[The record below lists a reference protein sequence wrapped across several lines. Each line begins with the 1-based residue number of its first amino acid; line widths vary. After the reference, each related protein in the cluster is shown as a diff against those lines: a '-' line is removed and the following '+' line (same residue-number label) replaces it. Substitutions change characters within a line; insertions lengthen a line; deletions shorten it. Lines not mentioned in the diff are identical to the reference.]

1 MRIIHFSDFHLQG
14 GKILRLHKINAEKL
28 VDALKKVN
36 KQKKIDLVVFGGD
49 LIDCGGDSFNSITEG
64 FKTFEEIVLLPIKG
78 ELGLTN
84 EHIVIVPG
92 NHDKDVS
99 LLTKGVDSLM
109 KSLGTETKVMKF
121 LFSDNSANENM
132 KGMLAYYAFRDAFYN
147 GIAEYSK
154 SETDFASCLKLQIEG
169 KKIGI
174 AMLNTAWGCTANSGE
189 EVLLGNAQVMET
201 VDTLKDCDIK
211 IAVMH
216 HDISALVEYDRIV
229 VKQPIMA
236 NFELLLTGHIHG
248 DESNYLE
255 IPSGDSI
262 IRSGV
267 AGITTINNDET
278 DYQYKNSFHVID
290 MNVDMPSDV
299 AITKYVQDSQYE
311 FGVDKAFGDDGT
323 WYPNKRVSLFEPLEN
338 WVKRT
343 KQTHAYLTNEKINS
357 YMHDLNDATNNIVKI
372 VAFSGYGKTRMLF
385 EAFKN
390 LDSFKNCYYC
400 NAVNE
405 TGVEILK
412 QFNVLCQKIT
422 DGAGLV
428 IIDNCNQDLQYRV
441 LQDYE
446 NFNYGHIRLIFT
458 SNAVNERNSEA
469 RIKEF
474 RLERDI
480 LRQEVNQYVDANIPE
495 ANSSIRENIKNIA
508 DGFPTMALS
517 LVDEFQ
523 SENKI
528 NIHTVDTLI
537 ERMVFHDAGLTDE
550 QQTVLQ
556 TLSLFQPLPYKQ
568 GTQTHPVYNKVIE
581 NSILLPL
588 ASPDVNFRRT
598 IVNTTIEKCK
608 GTFLDVGMENL
619 NVRPYPLA
627 LWYVD
632 KWFVGCG
639 SQLDDLIKYVE
650 ALPESEGRTLKSC
663 LCKRMEAVDD
673 SPYAQKI
680 VERWAQ
686 DRSFINEE
694 VILSDMGSRLFLAMS
709 HVNPVAIAKGLY
721 AFFKDKDI
729 QWLHDNI
736 TDDVRRN
743 YVNML
748 EKLCFSKSS
757 FEYGILLLAKF
768 ALAENENWGN
778 NATGQFVQIF
788 NILLPGT
795 EVDYADRVKALRMM
809 LAESSQCE
817 ELVVKAVDVAF
828 KSGNFCRM
836 NGAENFGLEI
846 KQDYYP
852 KSADEIR
859 EYWYA
864 CRDLLL
870 QILEQN
876 EYVSKISKIVET
888 HYFTW
893 VSNPLRF
900 NGIMLPLVN
909 KILELRQN
917 TWPKLYDCLFRM
929 TLDTDFEKDYQG
941 TKNEILCLI
950 DKLRPNSFSNRLY
963 EAWLKCQMDF
973 KLSEEEI
980 VQRHIHLFEQI
991 AVDFVSKDI
1000 YANYSEMKPI
1010 LDLDIYIDSCFFQK
1024 ISEMMDDESMT
1035 ILFNNILN
1043 YVIEYKGECEK
1054 SRLSQ
1059 FATELSD
1066 RIETAGFLEKI
1077 YSMHYE
1083 KLYVE
1088 LLSKKEDDSLT
1099 ILHQFENMAVD
1110 NHLSIDFLPIYL
1122 NSLRLLNPQQ
1132 AFLLLPWLNDNIKNH
1147 VDEVYSFMQRYRYVI
1162 YPLMEKNGHIMDTM
1176 KNLLLKYPLKQEKKL
1191 DAYWYSHIV
1200 LTILAS
1206 SHDENFAQQI
1216 NSKFMEEK
1224 DSMLD
1229 SKYVN
1234 TIYKTLLSKEYI
1246 DCIWD
1251 DFSRALY
1258 NDKYFIF
1265 YMNVRYDIGSGF
1277 GFGNG
1282 YMFNDNDE
1290 KIKNLCIKH
1299 PDKVPYRIAEL
1310 APCFEYAGEGEN
1322 RTVVGFSQ
1330 IIMWLIDNFGEDKM
1344 VLQGIHA
1351 NLHSF
1356 HWTGSLI
1363 PYYNRNIACFKQ
1375 LLTHQKLKVR
1385 NWAKTCL
1392 EMEEKDLKQ
1401 ELGNEEFDVMHYN
1414 L

>member
-14 GKILRLHKINAEKL
+14 GKILSLHKINAEKL
-28 VDALKKVN
+28 LDALRKIN
-36 KQKKIDLVVFGGD
+36 KQKEIDLVVFGGD
-49 LIDCGGDSFNSITEG
+49 LIDCGGSSFNSITDG
-64 FKTFEEIVLLPIKG
+64 FKTFEEIVLKPIMTEF
-78 ELGLTN
+78 ELSH
-84 EHIVIVPG
+84 ERIVIVPG

-99 LLTKGVDSLM
+99 LLPKDADSLM
-109 KSLGTETKVMKF
+109 KSLGSETKVTKF
-121 LFSDNSANENM
+121 LFSDNSANENV
-132 KGMLAYYAFRDAFYN
+132 KGMLDYYVFRDAFYN
-147 GIAEYSK
+147 GIAEYFK
-154 SETDFASCLKLQIEG
+154 SDTDFASCLKLQIEG

-174 AMLNTAWGCTANSGE
+174 AMLNTAWGCTAKSGE

-201 VDTLKDCDIK
+201 VDTIKDCEVK

-216 HDISALVEYDRIV
+216 HDISALIEYDRNA

-236 NFELLLTGHIHG
+236 NFDLLLTGHIHG

-267 AGITTINNDET
+267 AGITVNNNEET
-278 DYQYKNSFHVID
+278 DYQYRNGFHVID

-299 AITKYVQDSQYE
+299 AITKYVQDSQYD
-311 FGVDKAFGDDGT
+311 FGVDKAFGDVGT
-323 WYPNKRVSLFEPLEN
+323 WYPNKRVSLFEPLGN

-343 KQTHAYLTNEKINS
+343 KQTHAYLTNDKINS
-357 YMHDLNDATNNIVKI
+357 YMQDLKNSTNKIVKI

-385 EAFKN
+385 EAFKD
-390 LDSFKNCYYC
+390 LGSFKNRYYC

-405 TGVEILK
+405 NGVEILK
-412 QFNVLCQKIT
+412 QFNVVCQKIT
-422 DGAGLV
+422 DGVGLV
-428 IIDNCNQDLQYRV
+428 ILDNCNQELQYRV

-446 NFNYGHIRLIFT
+446 KFNYEHIRLILT

-469 RIKEF
+469 RIKEI

-480 LRQEVNQYVDANIPE
+480 LRKEVNQYVNANISE
-495 ANSSIRENIKNIA
+495 ANSTIRENIKNIA

-517 LVDEFQ
+517 LVDEFL
-523 SENKI
+523 SENKVD
-528 NIHTVDTLI
+528 IHAVDTLI
-537 ERMVFHDAGLTDE
+537 ERMVSHDTGLTDE
-550 QQTVLQ
+550 QQTALQ

-568 GTQTHPVYNKVIE
+568 GDQTHPVYNKVIE

-588 ASPDVNFRRT
+588 ASADTNYRYT
-598 IVNTTIEKCK
+598 LVNTTINKCK
-608 GTFLDVGMENL
+608 DTFIEVGMENL

-639 SQLDDLIKYVE
+639 SQIDDLIEFVE
-650 ALPESEGRTLKSC
+650 SLPEFESRTLQSC

-686 DRSFINEE
+686 DRSFINEK

-721 AFFKDKDI
+721 AFFKDKDAR
-729 QWLHDNI
+729 WLYVNI
-736 TDDVRRN
+736 TGNIRRN
-743 YVNML
+743 YVNAL
-748 EKLCFSKSS
+748 EKLCFSKNS

-795 EVDYADRVKALRMM
+795 EADYAERVKALYM
-809 LAESSQCE
+809 LMADSAQYE
-817 ELVVKAVDVAF
+817 ELVIKAVDTSF
-828 KSGNFCRM
+828 KNGSFSRM
-836 NGAENFGLEI
+836 NGAEEFGLKI

-870 QILEQN
+870 QMLEQN
-876 EYVSKISKIVET
+876 KYVSKISKIVET
-888 HYFTW
+888 HYFSW
-893 VSNPLRF
+893 ASNPLRF

-909 KILELRQN
+909 KILDLRHN
-917 TWPKLYDCLFRM
+917 KWLKLYDSLFRM
-929 TLDTDFEKDYQG
+929 SLDANFETDYQG

-950 DKLRPNSFSNRLY
+950 DKLRPNSFSNKFY
-963 EAWLKCQMDF
+963 EAWLESQVDF
-973 KLSEEEI
+973 KLSEEET
-980 VQRHIHLFEQI
+980 VQKHIYLFEQI
-991 AVDFVSKDI
+991 AVNFVSKGI
-1000 YANYSEMKPI
+1000 YANYLEIKSI
-1010 LDLDIYIDSCFFQK
+1010 LDLDIYIDSCFFKK
-1024 ISEMMDDESMT
+1024 ISEMMDDESLG

-1043 YVIEYKGECEK
+1043 YIIEYNGECERG
-1054 SRLSQ
+1054 RLSQ
-1059 FATELSD
+1059 FVTELSEK
-1066 RIETAGFLEKI
+1066 IEAVGFLEKI

-1088 LLSKKEDDSLT
+1088 LLSKKEDDSLV
-1099 ILHQFENMAVD
+1099 ILHQLENMAVD
-1110 NHLSIDFLPIYL
+1110 NQLSLEFLPIYL

-1132 AFLLLPWLNDNIKNH
+1132 AVLLLPWLNDNLQNH
-1147 VDEVYSFMQRYRYVI
+1147 VDEVYSFLQRYRYVI
-1162 YPLMEKNGHIMDTM
+1162 YPLMKKDEHIMDAM
-1176 KNLLLKYPLKQEKKL
+1176 KSLLLKYPLRQENKL
-1191 DAYWYSHIV
+1191 DGYWYSHIV
-1200 LTILAS
+1200 MTILES
-1206 SHDENFAQQI
+1206 NHDENFAQQI

-1258 NDKYFIF
+1258 DDNYFIF
-1265 YMNVRYDIGSGF
+1265 YMNIRYDIGSGF
-1277 GFGNG
+1277 GFENG
-1282 YMFNDNDE
+1282 YLFNGNDE
-1290 KIKNLCIKH
+1290 KIKKLCVQH
-1299 PDKVPYRIAEL
+1299 PASVPYRIAEL
-1310 APCFEYAGEGEN
+1310 APCLEYEGEGEN
-1322 RTVVGFSQ
+1322 RMFVGFSQ
-1330 IIMWLIDNFGEDKM
+1330 IIMWLINNFGEDKR
-1344 VLQGIHA
+1344 VLDGIHE

-1356 HWTGSLI
+1356 QWTGSLI
-1363 PYYNRNIACFKQ
+1363 PYYNRNITCFKQ
-1375 LLTHQKLKVR
+1375 LLAHQNMKVR
-1385 NWAKTCL
+1385 DWAKTCL
-1392 EMEEKDLKQ
+1392 ELEEKDLKQ

>member
-28 VDALKKVN
+28 LEALRKVS

-49 LIDCGGDSFNSITEG
+49 LIDRGGESFSSPTEG
-64 FKTFEEIVLLPIKG
+64 FKTFEEIILLPVKS

-99 LLTKGVDSLM
+99 LLTKGADSLM

-121 LFSDNSANENM
+121 LFSGNSANENM

-174 AMLNTAWGCTANSGE
+174 AMLNTAWGCTAKSGE
-189 EVLLGNAQVMET
+189 EVLLGNAQVIET
-201 VDTLKDCDIK
+201 VDTLKDCEVK

-216 HDISALVEYDRIV
+216 HDISALIEYDRNA
-229 VKQPIMA
+229 VKQPIMS
-236 NFELLLTGHIHG
+236 NFDLLLTGHIHG

-267 AGITTINNDET
+267 AGITVNNNDET
-278 DYQYKNSFHVID
+278 DYQYRNGFHVID
-290 MNVDMPSDV
+290 INVDMPNDV
-299 AITKYVQDSQYE
+299 AITKYVQDIQYD
-311 FGVDKAFGDDGT
+311 FGVDKTFGDDGT
-323 WYPNKRVSLFEPLEN
+323 WYPNKKVALFEPLEN

-343 KQTHAYLTNEKINS
+343 RQSHMYLTNEKVDS
-357 YMHDLNDATNNIVKI
+357 YIQVLKNPSNKIVKI
-372 VAFSGYGKTRMLF
+372 VAFSGYGKTRMVY

-390 LDSFKNCYYC
+390 LDIYKNYYYC
-400 NAVNE
+400 NAVN
-405 TGVEILK
+405 GDVAVILK
-412 QFNVLCQKIT
+412 QFNLRCQKIT
-422 DGAGLV
+422 DGEGLI
-428 IIDNCNQDLQYRV
+428 IIDNCNSELQYRV

-446 NFNYGHIRLIFT
+446 NFNYGHIRLILT
-458 SNAVNERNSEA
+458 SNAVNERKCEA
-469 RIKEF
+469 RIREI
-474 RLERDI
+474 RLERDV
-480 LRQEVNQYVDANIPE
+480 LRQEVNQYVDVNIPE
-495 ANSSIRENIKNIA
+495 ANSTIRENIKNIA

-523 SENKI
+523 AENKI
-528 NIHTVDTLI
+528 DIHTVDTLI
-537 ERMVFHDAGLTDE
+537 ERMVSHDTGLTDE
-550 QQTVLQ
+550 QQTALQ

-568 GTQTHPVYNKVIE
+568 GDQTHPVYNKVIE

-588 ASPDVNFRRT
+588 ASTDANYRLT
-598 IVNTTIEKCK
+598 LVNTTIEKCK
-608 GTFLDVGMENL
+608 DTFIDVGMENL

-639 SQLDDLIKYVE
+639 NQIDSLIEYVE
-650 ALPESEGRTLKSC
+650 SLPELESRTLKSC

-686 DRSFINEE
+686 DRSFISEK

-721 AFFKDKDI
+721 TFFANKNT

-736 TDDVRRN
+736 TDDIRRN
-743 YVNML
+743 YVNTL

-795 EVDYADRVKALRMM
+795 EVDYAERVKALRML
-809 LAESSQCE
+809 LADSNEYE
-817 ELVVKAVDVAF
+817 ELVIKAIDTAF
-828 KSGNFCRM
+828 KNGSFSRM
-836 NGAENFGLEI
+836 NGAEEFGL
-846 KQDYYP
+846 KTKHDYYP
-852 KSADEIR
+852 KTADEIR
-859 EYWYA
+859 AYWYA

-876 EYVSKISKIVET
+876 RQVSKISKIVET
-888 HYFTW
+888 HYFIWTN
-893 VSNPLRF
+893 SPSRF
-900 NGIMLPLVN
+900 KYMMVPLVS
-909 KILELRQN
+909 KILNLRSN
-917 TWPKLYDCLFRM
+917 KWPELYDCLFRM
-929 TLDTDFEKDYQG
+929 SLDADFAKDYQG
-941 TKNEILCLI
+941 TKQEILSLI
-950 DKLRPNSFSNRLY
+950 EELRPKCFANKLY
-963 EAWLKCQMDF
+963 EAWMKCQMVF
-973 KLSEEEI
+973 NQSEDEI
-980 VQRHIHLFEQI
+980 VKQHIKLFEQI
-991 AVDFVSKDI
+991 AREFVSNDI
-1000 YANYSEMKPI
+1000 YDKYSELVQI
-1010 LDLDIYIDSCFFQK
+1010 LDLNIYIDSCFFKK
-1024 ISEMMDDESMT
+1024 ISELMNKKVMT
-1035 ILFNNILN
+1035 TLFNNMLN
-1043 YVIEYKGECEK
+1043 YVKEHHGNCEK
-1054 SRLSQ
+1054 GRLHQ
-1059 FATELSD
+1059 FATELSN
-1066 RIETAGFLEKI
+1066 RTEYKVFLDEI
-1077 YSMHYE
+1077 YSLHYE
-1083 KLYVE
+1083 KLYIE
-1088 LLSKKEDDSLT
+1088 LLSKTESDNLS
-1099 ILHQFENMAVD
+1099 ILHHLVNMTA
-1110 NHLSIDFLPIYL
+1110 NNQLSIDMLPVYL
-1122 NSLRLLNPQQ
+1122 DSLRYLNPQQ
-1132 AFLLLPWLNDNIKNH
+1132 AVLLLSWLNENIQNH
-1147 VDEVYSFMQRYRYVI
+1147 VNEVYSFLQRYRYVI
-1162 YPLMEKNGHIMDTM
+1162 YPLMEKDKHIMDTM
-1176 KNLLLKYPLKQEKKL
+1176 KSLLLKYLLKQDAKL

-1200 LTILAS
+1200 MTILES
-1206 SHDENFAQQI
+1206 CHDESFAQQL

-1224 DSMLD
+1224 DGILD

-1234 TIYKTLLSKEYI
+1234 DIYNVLLSKEYI
-1246 DCIWD
+1246 DCIWN
-1251 DFSRALY
+1251 DFSRALFD
-1258 NDKYFIF
+1258 DKYLMF
-1265 YMNVRYDIGSGF
+1265 YMNVRFDMGSGF

-1282 YMFNDNDE
+1282 YMFNENDE
-1290 KIKNLCIKH
+1290 RIKSLCITH

-1310 APCFEYAGEGEN
+1310 APCFEYEN
-1322 RTVVGFSQ
+1322 VNHTVVGFSK
-1330 IIMWLIDNFGEDKM
+1330 IIMWLIDNFGEDNR
-1344 VLQGIHA
+1344 VLSGIHA

-1356 HWTGSLI
+1356 HWTGSI
-1363 PYYNRNIACFKQ
+1363 VPYHRRNIDCFKQ
-1375 LLTHQKLKVR
+1375 LLGHQNSKVR
-1385 NWAKTCL
+1385 DWAKTCL
-1392 EMEEKDLKQ
+1392 ELEERDLKQ
-1401 ELGNEEFDVMHYN
+1401 EMANEEYDAMHYN

>member
-28 VDALKKVN
+28 LDALRKVN

-49 LIDCGGDSFNSITEG
+49 LIERGGDSFNSIAEG
-64 FKTFEEIVLLPIKG
+64 FKTFDEIVLQPIMTAIGLPH
-78 ELGLTN
+78 ER
-84 EHIVIVPG
+84 IVIVPG

-99 LLTKGVDSLM
+99 LLPKGADSLM
-109 KSLGTETKVMKF
+109 KSLGTETKVMSF
-121 LFSDNSANENM
+121 LFSDNSANENV
-132 KGMLAYYAFRDAFYN
+132 KGMAAYYAFRDAFYN

-154 SETDFASCLKLQIEG
+154 SYTNYASCLKLQIEG

-174 AMLNTAWGCTANSGE
+174 AMLNTAWGCTAKSGE
-189 EVLLGNAQVMET
+189 EVLLGNAQITET
-201 VDTLKDCDIK
+201 VDTLKDCEVK

-216 HDISALVEYDRIV
+216 HDISALIEYDRNA

-236 NFELLLTGHIHG
+236 NFDLLLTGHIHG
-248 DESNYLE
+248 DDSNYLE

-267 AGITTINNDET
+267 AGITISNNEET
-278 DYQYKNSFHVID
+278 DYQYKNGFHVID
-290 MNVDMPSDV
+290 MNVDMPNDV
-299 AITKYVQDSQYE
+299 AITKYVQDSLCD

-323 WYPNKRVSLFEPLEN
+323 WYPNKRVALFEPLVN

-343 KQTHAYLTNEKINS
+343 KQIHAYLTNDKINS
-357 YMHDLNDATNNIVKI
+357 YMQDLKNSTSKIVKI

-385 EAFKN
+385 ETFKD

-405 TGVEILK
+405 NGIDILR

-422 DGAGLV
+422 DGIGLV
-428 IIDNCNQDLQYRV
+428 IIDNCNQELQYRL

-446 NFNYGHIRLIFT
+446 KFNYEDIRLILT
-458 SNAVNERNSEA
+458 SNAVNERKYEA
-469 RIKEF
+469 RIKEI
-474 RLERDI
+474 RLERDV
-480 LRQEVNQYVDANIPE
+480 LRQEVNQYVDVNIPE
-495 ANSSIRENIKNIA
+495 ANSTIRENIKNIA

-523 SENKI
+523 SEHKI
-528 NIHTVDTLI
+528 DIHTVDTLI
-537 ERMVFHDAGLTDE
+537 ERMVSHDTGLTDE
-550 QQTVLQ
+550 QQTALQ

-568 GTQTHPVYNKVIE
+568 GGQIHPVYNKVIE

-588 ASPDVNFRRT
+588 ASTDANYRHTV
-598 IVNTTIEKCK
+598 VNTTINKCK
-608 GTFLDVGMENL
+608 DTFIEVGMENL

-639 SQLDDLIKYVE
+639 SQLGDLIKYVE
-650 ALPESEGRTLKSC
+650 SLPESESRTLKSC

-686 DRSFINEE
+686 DRSFINEK

-709 HVNPVAIAKGLY
+709 HVNPVAITKGLY
-721 AFFKDKDI
+721 TFFENKDT

-736 TDDVRRN
+736 IDNIRRN
-743 YVNML
+743 YVSTL

-795 EVDYADRVKALRMM
+795 EVDYAERVKALRML
-809 LAESSQCE
+809 LADSAQYE
-817 ELVVKAVDVAF
+817 ELVIKAVDVAF
-828 KSGNFCRM
+828 KNGSFSRM
-836 NGAENFGLEI
+836 NGAEKFGLKI

-864 CRDLLL
+864 CRDLLM
-870 QILEQN
+870 QILN
-876 EYVSKISKIVET
+876 RKNHVTKISKIIET
-888 HYFTW
+888 HYFAWT
-893 VSNPLRF
+893 SNPLRF
-900 NGIMLPLVN
+900 NCIMLPLVN
-909 KILELRQN
+909 KILDLRHNKWQE
-917 TWPKLYDCLFRM
+917 LYDSLFRM
-929 TLDTDFEKDYQG
+929 SLDVDFEKDYQG
-941 TKNEILCLI
+941 TKKEILCLI
-950 DKLRPNSFSNRLY
+950 DKLRPNSFSNKLY

-973 KLSEEEI
+973 KLSDTEI
-980 VQRHIHLFEQI
+980 RQNHIDLFEPI
-991 AVDFVSKDI
+991 AVEFVSKDI
-1000 YANYSEMKPI
+1000 YTNYSEIKTI
-1010 LDLDIYIDSCFFQK
+1010 LDLDIYIDSCFFKK
-1024 ISEMMDDESMT
+1024 ISELMDDESMT
-1035 ILFNNILN
+1035 ILFNRILD
-1043 YVIEYKGECEK
+1043 YVIEHNGECEK
-1054 SRLSQ
+1054 GRLSQ
-1059 FATELSD
+1059 FVTELSD
-1066 RIETAGFLEKI
+1066 RRENAEFFGKI

-1088 LLSKKEDDSLT
+1088 LLSKKEDDSLN
-1099 ILHQFENMAVD
+1099 ILHHLENMAV
-1110 NHLSIDFLPIYL
+1110 NNQLSTDFLPIYL
-1122 NSLRLLNPQQ
+1122 NSLKWLNPQQ
-1132 AFLLLPWLNDNIKNH
+1132 AVSLLPWLNDHLQNH
-1147 VDEVYSFMQRYRYVI
+1147 VDEIYSFMQRYRYVI
-1162 YPLMEKNGHIMDTM
+1162 YPLMEKNEHVMSTM
-1176 KNLLLKYPLKQEKKL
+1176 KSLLLKYPLKQESKL
-1191 DAYWYSHIV
+1191 DSYWYSHIV
-1200 LTILAS
+1200 ITILENR
-1206 SHDENFAQQI
+1206 HDENFARRI

-1234 TIYKTLLSKEYI
+1234 TIYKNLLSKEYI
-1246 DCIWD
+1246 NCIWS
-1251 DFSRALY
+1251 DFSRAFY
-1258 NDKYFIF
+1258 DDKYFIF
-1265 YMNVRYDIGSGF
+1265 YMNIRYDIGSGF

-1282 YMFNDNDE
+1282 YLFNENDE
-1290 KIKNLCIKH
+1290 KIKYLCIQH
-1299 PDKVPYRIAEL
+1299 PDKVPYRMAEL
-1310 APCFEYAGEGEN
+1310 APCFEYTGDGEN
-1322 RTVVGFSQ
+1322 RTAIGFSQ
-1330 IIMWLIDNFGEDKM
+1330 IIMWLIDNFGDDKR
-1344 VLQGIHA
+1344 VLEGIHA

-1356 HWTGSLI
+1356 QWTGSLI

-1375 LLTHQKLKVR
+1375 LLTHQNVKVHD
-1385 NWAKTCL
+1385 WAKTCL
-1392 EMEEKDLKQ
+1392 ELEERDLKQ

>member
-28 VDALKKVN
+28 LDALRKVN

-49 LIDCGGDSFNSITEG
+49 LIDCGGVSFSSIAEG
-64 FKTFEEIVLLPIKG
+64 FNTFEEVVLKPIMAELRLPH
-78 ELGLTN
+78 ER
-84 EHIVIVPG
+84 IVIVPG

-99 LLTKGVDSLM
+99 LLSKDADSLM
-109 KSLGTETKVMKF
+109 KSLGTETKVTKF
-121 LFSDNSANENM
+121 LFSDNSADENVE
-132 KGMLAYYAFRDAFYN
+132 GMSAYFTFRDAFYN
-147 GIAEYSK
+147 EIAEYSK

-169 KKIGI
+169 KKIGV
-174 AMLNTAWGCTANSGE
+174 AMLNTAWGCTAKSGE
-189 EVLLGNAQVMET
+189 EVLLGSAQVGET
-201 VDTLKDCDIK
+201 VDDLKDCEVK

-216 HDISALVEYDRIV
+216 HDISALIEYDRNK
-229 VKQPIMA
+229 VKQLIMA
-236 NFELLLTGHIHG
+236 NFDLLLTGHIHG
-248 DESNYLE
+248 DDSNYLE

-267 AGITTINNDET
+267 AGIIINNNDET
-278 DYQYKNSFHVID
+278 DPQYRNGFHVID

-299 AITKYVQDSQYE
+299 AITKYVQDSQYD
-311 FGVDKAFGDDGT
+311 FGVDKAFGDAGT
-323 WYPNKRVSLFEPLEN
+323 WHPNKRVALFESLEN
-338 WVKRT
+338 WIKRT
-343 KQTHAYLTNEKINS
+343 KQTHAYLTNDKIKF
-357 YMHDLNDATNNIVKI
+357 YMHDLKDSANKIVKI

-385 EAFKN
+385 EAFKD
-390 LDSFKNCYYC
+390 LEPLKNCYYC

-405 TGVEILK
+405 KGVEILK

-446 NFNYGHIRLIFT
+446 KFNYEHIRLILT
-458 SNAVNERNSEA
+458 SNAVNERTSDA
-469 RIKEF
+469 RIKEI

-495 ANSSIRENIKNIA
+495 ANSTIRENIKNIA

-523 SENKI
+523 AENKI
-528 NIHTVDTLI
+528 DIHTVDTLI
-537 ERMVFHDAGLTDE
+537 ERMVFHDTGLTNE
-550 QQTVLQ
+550 QQTALQ

-588 ASPDVNFRRT
+588 ASTDVNYRHT
-598 IVNTTIEKCK
+598 IVNTTIERCK
-608 GTFLDVGMENL
+608 DSFIDVGMENL

-632 KWFVGCG
+632 KWFIGCG

-650 ALPESEGRTLKSC
+650 SLPESEGRTLKSC

-721 AFFKDKDI
+721 AFFENKDI

-743 YVNML
+743 YVNTL
-748 EKLCFSKSS
+748 EKLCFSKNS

-795 EVDYADRVKALRMM
+795 EVDFAERVKALRML
-809 LAESSQCE
+809 LADSAQYE
-817 ELVVKAVDVAF
+817 ELVIKAVDVAF
-828 KSGNFCRM
+828 KNGSFSRM
-836 NGAENFGLEI
+836 NGAEEFGLKI

-852 KSADEIR
+852 NSADEIR

-876 EYVSKISKIVET
+876 KYVSKISKIVET
-888 HYFTW
+888 HYFAW
-893 VSNPLRF
+893 ASYPLRF
-900 NGIMLPLVN
+900 NNIMLPLVS
-909 KILELRQN
+909 KILDLRHGN
-917 TWPKLYDCLFRM
+917 WLELYDSLFRM
-929 TLDTDFEKDYQG
+929 SLDADFEQAYKG
-941 TKNEILCLI
+941 TKKEILCLI
-950 DKLRPNSFSNRLY
+950 DKLRPNSFSNKLY

-973 KLSEEEI
+973 KLSEDEI
-980 VQRHIHLFEQI
+980 VQKHIDFFEPI
-991 AVDFVSKDI
+991 AMEFVSKNI
-1000 YANYSEMKPI
+1000 YANYSEIKPI
-1010 LDLDIYIDSCFFQK
+1010 LDLDIYIDSCFFKK
-1024 ISEMMDDESMT
+1024 IAELMDNESMT

-1043 YVIEYKGECEK
+1043 YVIEYNGECEK
-1054 SRLSQ
+1054 GRLSQ
-1059 FATELSD
+1059 FVTELSA

-1083 KLYVE
+1083 RLYVE

-1099 ILHQFENMAVD
+1099 ILNQLENKTVD
-1110 NHLSIDFLPIYL
+1110 NQFSIDFLPIYL
-1122 NSLRLLNPQQ
+1122 NSLRCLNPQQ
-1132 AFLLLPWLNDNIKNH
+1132 AVLLLPWLNDNLQNH
-1147 VDEVYSFMQRYRYVI
+1147 VYEVYFFMQRYRYVI
-1162 YPLMEKNGHIMDTM
+1162 YPLMEKDEHIMDTM
-1176 KNLLLKYPLKQEKKL
+1176 KSLLLKYPLKQENKL
-1191 DAYWYSHIV
+1191 DGYWYSHIV
-1200 LTILAS
+1200 LTILES
-1206 SHDENFAQQI
+1206 SHDENFAEQI

-1224 DSMLD
+1224 NSILD

-1246 DCIWD
+1246 DCVWD

-1258 NDKYFIF
+1258 DDNYFFF
-1265 YMNVRYDIGSGF
+1265 YMNIRYDIGSGF

-1282 YMFNDNDE
+1282 YLFNDNDE
-1290 KIKNLCIKH
+1290 KIKNLCIQH

-1310 APCFEYAGEGEN
+1310 APCFEYVGDVEN
-1322 RTVVGFSQ
+1322 RTAVGFSQ
-1330 IIMWLIDNFGEDKM
+1330 IVRWLLDNFGEDKR
-1344 VLQGIHA
+1344 VLEGIHA

-1356 HWTGSLI
+1356 QWTGSLI

-1375 LLTHQKLKVR
+1375 LLVHQNMKVR
-1385 NWAKTCL
+1385 DWAKTCL
-1392 EMEEKDLKQ
+1392 ALEEKDLKQ